1 MRILIDVDP
10 LDLAEVPRPGM
21 GLAAVFHPG
30 EDRRHIHHLIVT
42 GAQWLEDG
50 RVRLTCELPAAELLT
65 RTNA

>member
-1 MRILIDVDP
+1 MRITTDVDP
-10 LDLAEVPRPGM
+10 LDLAEVPTPGM
-21 GLAAVFHPG
+21 GLAAVFHAG

-65 RTNA
+65 RANA